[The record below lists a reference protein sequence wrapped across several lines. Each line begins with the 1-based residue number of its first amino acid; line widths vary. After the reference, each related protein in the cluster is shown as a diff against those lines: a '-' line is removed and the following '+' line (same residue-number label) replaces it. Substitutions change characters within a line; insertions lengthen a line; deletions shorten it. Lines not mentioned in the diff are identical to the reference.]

1 MADQQSEKQ
10 EKQKPQTIEPIG
22 FQVISHERAW
32 EGNFLLVDRVKVSYD
47 LFGATT
53 ELVRGPPQSFEICE
67 RGDAAAA
74 LLLDPS
80 KNQIILVKQFRIAT
94 SPAFQRAVNT
104 RGRFKSEV
112 GDHEGGWLLEAPA
125 GTLQTKKV
133 LRPAPNATPDGQ
145 PQTMEVEVDELPE
158 ECIRRELFYE
168 VGYEVS
174 NLKPITTFFSSPGGS
189 SERIHLFYA
198 EVLAQERRNE
208 GGGDETEDI
217 EVVRM
222 DLEDFFVQLLRREFR
237 DPKIIIAGYWL
248 RDHLA
253 RRRIQPDKVT
263 RTLPY
268 LHTKT
273 GRRIEIISGSI
284 TDVTNVDVWVNPEN
298 THMLMDR
305 YFGRSISA
313 AIRWHGASKRKNK
326 GETEDIVQ
334 EDLVANE
341 LRKEL
346 GNRTYVELMDVIE
359 TGPGALHD
367 KGVRR
372 IMHVAVAEG
381 FFEQGLKT
389 SLPTLHGCIHN
400 VLAHIDTH
408 NRNLL
413 ARPYTSVLIPMLGTG
428 QGGLSVRDV
437 APELVRA
444 VLAYIDKKPARR
456 LQRICFNAYTAD
468 DITALKYAM
477 AELCD
482 AGILQSLAP
491 P

>member
-1 MADQQSEKQ
+1 MPDRSSEKQ
-10 EKQKPQTIEPIG
+10 QIEPVG
-22 FQVISHERAW
+22 FQVLSHERAW
-32 EGNFLLVDRVKVSYD
+32 QGELLLIDKVKVAYD

-53 ELVRGPPQSFEICE
+53 ELVRGPPQTFEICE
-67 RGDAAAA
+67 RGDSAAA

-80 KNQIILVKQFRIAT
+80 KNQIILVKQFRVAT
-94 SPAFQRAVNT
+94 APAFQHAVST
-104 RGRFKSEV
+104 LGHFKSEK
-112 GDHEGGWLLEAPA
+112 GEHEGGWLLEAAA
-125 GTLQTKKV
+125 GGLKKKRV
-133 LRPAPNATPDGQ
+133 IRPSPTATSDTE
-145 PQTMEVEVDELPE
+145 PQTIEVEIDEQPE
-158 ECIRRELFYE
+158 ECIRRELLLE

-174 NLKPITTFFSSPGGS
+174 NLTPITSYYSSPGSS
-189 SERIHLFYA
+189 SERVHLFYA
-198 EVLAQERRNE
+198 EVQAQEKRND

-217 EVVRM
+217 DVVRM
-222 DLEDFFVQLLRREFR
+222 ELEDFFVQLLRREFR

-253 RRRIQPDKVT
+253 RRRIRPEGVSDPLRYTHLKS
-263 RTLPY
+263 
-268 LHTKT
+268 
-273 GRRIEIISGSI
+273 GRQIEIISGSI
-284 TDVTNVDVWVNPEN
+284 TDVTDVDVWVNPEN

-326 GETEDIVQ
+326 GETEDIVKD
-334 EDLVANE
+334 DLIANE
-341 LRKEL
+341 LRKQL

-359 TGPGALHD
+359 TGPGELSR

-389 SLPTLHGCIHN
+389 NLSTLKGCIHN
-400 VLAHIDTH
+400 VLAHIETH
-408 NRNLL
+408 NRNPFSR
-413 ARPYTSVLIPMLGTG
+413 AYKSVLIPMLGTG
-428 QGGLSVRDV
+428 QGGLPVRDV

-444 VLAYIDKKPARR
+444 TLDYIDSKPARR

-482 AGILQSLAP
+482 AGILKRLDP